1 MMKYTC
7 CILAAGGLWGIISVF
22 VRTLQYAGFT
32 SMQCVAIRAFFT
44 AIFLF
49 LYLCVK
55 DPHSLR
61 IRLRDIPLFIGTG
74 ICSILL
80 FNYCYFE
87 AIDVI
92 GSAAVP
98 ALLLYTAPI
107 FVMILSAFLFHER
120 ITKHKLLALA
130 LTFIGLGFVT
140 GAFTGGEMLSAKA
153 LVLGLGSGFGYAL
166 YSIFGK
172 YLVDKYSS
180 VTITFYTFLMT
191 SIGAVPMSGIVRRL
205 PALFSEKCMMFA
217 LGLAFF
223 CTVLP
228 FLLYTTGLTRLEAG
242 KASIFA
248 TIEPFF
254 AAIVGLFLFHEQFT
268 ASKIVGMLCIVFAI
282 VYLNLSASFITFNHK
297 NKEV

>member
-7 CILAAGGLWGIISVF
+7 CILAAGGLWGIISIF
-22 VRTLQYAGFT
+22 VRTLQSAGFT

-44 AIFLF
+44 AVFLF

-55 DPHSLR
+55 NPHSLR

-107 FVMILSAFLFHER
+107 FVMILSAILFHER
-120 ITKHKLLALA
+120 ITKHKLLALV

-153 LVLGLGSGFGYAL
+153 IVLGLGSGFGYAL

-172 YLVDKYSS
+172 YLVNRYSS

-191 SIGAVPMSGIVRRL
+191 SLGAIPMSGIARQMS
-205 PALFSEKCMMFA
+205 ALLSAKCMMCAF
-217 LGLAFF
+217 GLAFF

-228 FLLYTTGLTRLEAG
+228 FLLYTAGLFHVEAG

-248 TIEPFF
+248 TIEPFS

-268 ASKIVGMLCIVFAI
+268 VSKIIGMLCIVFAI
-282 VYLNLSASFITFNHK
+282 VYLNLSAVFMTFAHK
-297 NKEV
+297 NR

>member
-1 MMKYTC
+1 MMKDTC

-22 VRTLQYAGFT
+22 VRTLQQAGFT

-44 AIFLF
+44 AILLF
-49 LYLCVK
+49 LYVCVK
-55 DPHSLR
+55 DPRSLR
-61 IRLRDIPLFIGTG
+61 IRLRDIPLFVGTG
-74 ICSILL
+74 IFSILL

-92 GSAAVP
+92 GGAAVP

-107 FVMILSAFLFHER
+107 FVMILSAILFHER
-120 ITKHKLLALA
+120 ITKHKLLALV
-130 LTFIGLGFVT
+130 LTFVGLGFVT

-153 LVLGLGSGFGYAL
+153 VILGLGSGFGYAL

-191 SIGAVPMSGIVRRL
+191 SLGTIPMSGITHQL
-205 PALFSEKCMMFA
+205 SALFSGKCMIYA

-228 FLLYTTGLTRLEAG
+228 FLLYTAGLTRVEAG

-248 TIEPFF
+248 TIEPFS
-254 AAIVGLFLFHEQFT
+254 AAIVGFLLFHEQFT
-268 ASKIVGMLCIVFAI
+268 VSKIAGMLCIIFAI
-282 VYLNLSASFITFNHK
+282 VYLNISASFMTFAHK
-297 NKEV
+297 SK